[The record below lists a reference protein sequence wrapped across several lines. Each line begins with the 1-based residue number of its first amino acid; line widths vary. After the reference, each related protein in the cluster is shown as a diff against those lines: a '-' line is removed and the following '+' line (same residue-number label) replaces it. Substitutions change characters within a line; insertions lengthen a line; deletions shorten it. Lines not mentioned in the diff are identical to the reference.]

1 MESYKGKLEEEFK
14 KYEDWY
20 KAVIFDTEGKI
31 IASKNCDKLK
41 EEELKYIFLFYF
53 IENF

>member
-1 MESYKGKLEEEFK
+1 MESDKKKLEEELA

-20 KAVIFDTEGKI
+20 KAVIFDNEAKI

-41 EEELKYIFLFYF
+41 DGELK
-53 IENF
+53 

>member
-1 MESYKGKLEEEFK
+1 MESYKNKLEEEFA

-20 KAVIFDTEGKI
+20 KAIIFDNEGKI

-41 EEELKYIFLFYF
+41 DGELK
-53 IENF
+53 